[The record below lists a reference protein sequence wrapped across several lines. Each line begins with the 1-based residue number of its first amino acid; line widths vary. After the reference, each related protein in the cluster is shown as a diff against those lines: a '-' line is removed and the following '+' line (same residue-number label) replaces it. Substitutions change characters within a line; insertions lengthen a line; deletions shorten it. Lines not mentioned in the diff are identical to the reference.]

1 MLSKLANV
9 RNVFTIKLQKIEVLN
24 SEFEASFKIFTGTVN
39 VMSCDHLIEDLQI
52 ISIK

>member
-1 MLSKLANV
+1 MLEMFSPSSCK
-9 RNVFTIKLQKIEVLN
+9 KIEVLN